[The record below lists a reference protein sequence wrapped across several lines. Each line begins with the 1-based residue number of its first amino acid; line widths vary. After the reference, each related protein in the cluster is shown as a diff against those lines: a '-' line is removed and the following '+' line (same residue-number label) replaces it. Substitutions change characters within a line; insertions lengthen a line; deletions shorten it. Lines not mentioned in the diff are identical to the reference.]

1 MRPLCRAVPDR
12 QVMAQREQP
21 RAHGSTHFSNPS
33 NAYFHP
39 HLQRWVNKID
49 FDAVWR
55 HGVNETFLTLV
66 TSSRSKILAT
76 DLGQALAIYKPSPVR
91 HHLNCLVFK

>member
-1 MRPLCRAVPDR
+1 V
-12 QVMAQREQP
+12 
-21 RAHGSTHFSNPS
+21 GK
-33 NAYFHP
+33 
-39 HLQRWVNKID
+39 KID

-66 TSSRSKILAT
+66 TSSRSKIVAT
-76 DLGQALAIYKPSPVR
+76 ALGQALAIYKPSPVR